1 VIACARRFRLA
12 LLVPIVAVFLVD
24 WSLVAPY
31 GGFNVT
37 FYDELADAFLAG
49 HLDLLRP
56 PPEAL
61 MALPD
66 PWDPV
71 ANQAIRLGEE
81 VPGQRFDGVHD
92 LALYQGRF
100 YVQWGPFPALVLIPL
115 RWIAGGDLPMGRL
128 VLIVETVAAL
138 AYAASTLTLARLAG
152 LPRSQ
157 FTDGL
162 VVTVFLV
169 CPVWQSVLRRVAV
182 YETSVFFAQAC
193 LGLALLSVV
202 CAFDR
207 RLTKGS
213 DNPALLAAG
222 SVFLGLVV
230 NCRPN
235 LAPVGLM
242 VPVLLWAWWRTGRA
256 PARWQ
261 RMVGPAVALG
271 GPAALLLAA
280 ALLYNRARFGS
291 LFETGQSWQLW
302 GGDESILLAK
312 FRFLDPAR
320 ILPNLRYYFLEPVA
334 FNKASRYPLLIGQP
348 LLPPGSWLP
357 KDLAARYGGYIYRT
371 SGLFV
376 VAPLSALLLAAP
388 FCCRRDWTGGDA
400 HRLRTILLLLLP
412 SGLLASL
419 LLMSPAIMRYGAEWC
434 LWWLAIGALVA
445 LRVRAGLQAGPHR
458 RLALL
463 FDAALMLTTAWSGWV
478 GAAFLLAG

>member
-1 VIACARRFRLA
+1 MRRFRLG
-12 LLVPIVAVFLVD
+12 LLVPLVAVFLVD

-37 FYDELADAFLAG
+37 YYDELADAFLAG

-56 PPEAL
+56 PPPAL
-61 MALPD
+61 LALPD

-71 ANQAIRLGEE
+71 ANQALRLGKE
-81 VPGQRFDGVHD
+81 VAGQRFDGVHD
-92 LALYQGRF
+92 LALYQDRF
-100 YVQWGPFPALVLIPL
+100 YIQWGPFPALVLIPL
-115 RWIAGGDLPMGRL
+115 RWIAGGDVPMGRL
-128 VLIVETVAAL
+128 VLIVETLAAW

-152 LPRSQ
+152 LPRSLPV
-157 FTDGL
+157 DSL

-169 CPVWQSVLRRVAV
+169 CPVWQSVLHRVAV

-193 LGLALLSVV
+193 LGLALLCIV

-213 DNPALLAAG
+213 DNLALLAAG

-256 PARWQ
+256 PGSWR
-261 RMVGPAVALG
+261 RMIGPSLALG
-271 GPAALLLAA
+271 GPAAALLVA
-280 ALLYNRARFGS
+280 ALLYNGARFGS
-291 LFETGQSWQLW
+291 LLETGQSWQLW
-302 GGDESILLAK
+302 GGDEDIRLGK

-320 ILPNLRYYFLEPVA
+320 ILPNLWYYFLEPVA
-334 FNKASRYPLLIGQP
+334 FNKASRYRLLIGQP
-348 LLPPGSWLP
+348 LLPPDSWLSP
-357 KDLAARYGGYIYRT
+357 ALAARYGNYIYRT

-376 VAPLSALLLAAP
+376 VAPLSGFVLAVP
-388 FCCRRDWTGGDA
+388 LVFRRNPPGGDA
-400 HRLRTILLLLLP
+400 RRLRAILLLLLL

-434 LWWLAIGALVA
+434 MWWLAIGTLVA
-445 LRVRAGLQAGPHR
+445 LQVRAALRARNLR
-458 RLALL
+458 RLAAL
-463 FDAALMLTTAWSGWV
+463 FDGALVLTTAWSGWV
-478 GAAFLLAG
+478 GASLLFAS